1 MEKQKNN
8 KAWVVAVD
16 MGYGHQ
22 RAAYPL
28 KYLAYGGEI
37 INANTYEGI
46 PKEDIKIWHQSQKF
60 YNFISCFKNFPIL
73 GKYAFD
79 LFDRFQ
85 AIPKFYPKRDL
96 SRSNLQLLSSIFLI
110 KKGWGKHFVEKLKKK
125 DIPLISTF
133 FIPAYMAEIHGFPSD
148 IYLLVC
154 DADISRAW
162 ASYKPNTSKIKYLT
176 PNHRV
181 AERLK
186 LYGVPEDKIFLS
198 GFPLPFENLG
208 DKKLSILKED
218 FCARLANLDPEHKHV
233 GKYKESLA
241 EELNQEEPSC
251 RAGKRKLSLTF
262 AVGGAGAQRELGIT
276 IVKSLKE
283 KIISKKI
290 HINLIAGIHNDV
302 NRFFESNIKNL
313 GLSGEIG
320 RGIEI
325 IFEANKEEYFKK
337 FSNTLRKT
345 DILWTKPSELSFYA
359 GLGMP
364 IIVAPPI
371 GSQEIFNKKWL
382 LATGAGI
389 EQENPKY
396 ASEWIFD
403 WLGEGIFMESAI
415 SGYFETEKYGTF
427 KIEKIIFGEPE
438 KRKIGEDIRN
448 IKK

>member
-28 KYLAYGGEI
+28 KHLAWGGEI
-37 INANTYEGI
+37 INADAYEGI
-46 PKEDIKIWHQSQKF
+46 PEEDIKIWRQSRKF
-60 YNFISCFKNFPIL
+60 YNFISRFKNFPIL
-73 GKYAFD
+73 GKYVFD

-96 SRSNLQLLSSIFLI
+96 SKSNLQLLSSILLI
-110 KKGWGKHFVEKLKKK
+110 KKGWGKHFVEKLKEKN
-125 DIPLISTF
+125 IPLISTF
-133 FIPAYMAEIHGFPSD
+133 FVPAYMAEIHGFSPD

-162 ASYKPNTSKIKYLT
+162 APYEPNLSKIKYLA

-198 GFPLPFENLG
+198 GFPLPLENLG
-208 DKKLSILKED
+208 GENLNILKED
-218 FCARLANLDPEHKHV
+218 FGARLANLDPEHKHI
-233 GKYKESLA
+233 GKYEESLA
-241 EELNQEEPSC
+241 GELNQ
-251 RAGKRKLSLTF
+251 KKLPRQASKKNLTLTF

-276 IVKSLKE
+276 IIKSLAE
-283 KIISKKI
+283 KIVSKKI
-290 HINLIAGIHNDV
+290 RINLIAGIHNDV
-302 NRFFESNIKNL
+302 NLFFERNIENL

-325 IFEANKEEYFKK
+325 IFGADKEEYFKK
-337 FSNTLRKT
+337 FSHILRKT

-364 IIVAPPI
+364 IIIAPPI
-371 GSQEIFNKKWL
+371 GSQEKFNKEWL
-382 LATGAGI
+382 LSLGAGI
-389 EQENPKY
+389 EQENPQY

-403 WLGEGIFMESAI
+403 WLEEGIFMELAI

-427 KIEKIIFGEPE
+427 NIEKIIFGEPE
-438 KRKIGEDIRN
+438 KRKTEFVLR
-448 IKK
+448 

>member
-1 MEKQKNN
+1 MEMKKQKNN

-28 KYLAYGGEI
+28 KHLAYGGEI
-37 INANTYEGI
+37 INANTYESI
-46 PKEDIKIWHQSQKF
+46 PKEDIKIWRQSQKF
-60 YNFISCFKNFPIL
+60 YNFISRFKNFPIL

-79 LFDRFQ
+79 IFDRFQ

-96 SRSNLQLLSSIFLI
+96 SGSNLQLLSSILLI

-125 DIPLISTF
+125 NIPLISTF
-133 FIPAYMAEIHGFPSD
+133 FVPAYMAEIHGFPSD

-162 ASYKPNTSKIKYLT
+162 APYEPNISKIKYLA

-198 GFPLPFENLG
+198 GFPLPLENLG
-208 DKKLSILKED
+208 DKKLSVLKKD
-218 FCARLANLDPEHKHV
+218 FCARLANLDPEHKHI
-233 GKYKESLA
+233 GKYKESLVK
-241 EELNQEEPSC
+241 ELNQEELPC
-251 RAGKRKLSLTF
+251 RADKRKLSLTF

-276 IVKSLKE
+276 IVKSLAE
-283 KIISKKI
+283 KIIGKKI
-290 HINLIAGIHNDV
+290 HINLVAGIHNDV
-302 NRFFESNIKNL
+302 NRFFESNIKNSGL
-313 GLSGEIG
+313 GREIG

-325 IFEANKEEYFKK
+325 IFGADKEEYFKK
-337 FSNTLRKT
+337 FNSALRKT

-371 GSQEIFNKKWL
+371 GSQEKFNKKWL

-403 WLGEGIFMESAI
+403 WLEEGIFMESAI
-415 SGYFETEKYGTF
+415 NGYFETEKRGTF
-427 KIEKIIFGEPE
+427 NVEKIIFGESE
-438 KRKIGEDIRN
+438 KEEMGS
-448 IKK
+448 

>member
-28 KYLAYGGEI
+28 KRLAWGGEV
-37 INANTYEGI
+37 INANAYEGI
-46 PKEDIKIWHQSQKF
+46 PKEDVKIWRQSQKF
-60 YNFISCFKNFPIL
+60 YNFISRFKNFPIL
-73 GKYAFD
+73 GRYTFD

-133 FIPAYMAEIHGFPSD
+133 FVPAYMAEIHGFVPD

-162 ASYKPNTSKIKYLT
+162 APYKPSTSKIKYLA
-176 PNHRV
+176 PNHKV
-181 AERLK
+181 VERLK
-186 LYGVPEDKIFLS
+186 LYGVSEDKIFLS
-198 GFPLPFENLG
+198 GFPLPLENLG

-218 FCARLANLDPEHKHV
+218 FCARLANLDPKHKHI

-241 EELNQEEPSC
+241 RELNQEELSC

-276 IVKSLKE
+276 IVKSLAE

-290 HINLIAGIHNDV
+290 CVNLIAGVHNDV
-302 NRFFESNIKNL
+302 NRFFERNIKNL
-313 GLSGEIG
+313 GPSGEIG

-325 IFEANKEEYFKK
+325 IFAIGKEEYFKK
-337 FSNTLRKT
+337 FSNALRKT

-359 GLGMP
+359 GLGIP

-371 GSQEIFNKKWL
+371 GSQEEFNKKWL

-403 WLGEGIFMESAI
+403 WLEEGIFMESAI

-427 KIEKIIFGEPE
+427 NIEEIIFGEPE
-438 KRKIGEDIRN
+438 KKKTGEDIVKLVR
-448 IKK
+448 

>member
-8 KAWVVAVD
+8 KAWVVAID

-46 PKEDIKIWHQSQKF
+46 PKKDVKIWRQSQKF
-60 YNFISCFKNFPIL
+60 YNFISRFKNFPIL

-85 AIPKFYPKRDL
+85 NIPKFYPKRDL
-96 SRSNLQLLSSIFLI
+96 SGSNLQLLSSIFLI
-110 KKGWGKHFVEKLKKK
+110 KRGWGKHFVEKLKKK
-125 DIPLISTF
+125 NIPLISTF
-133 FIPAYMAEIHGFPSD
+133 FIPAHMAEIHGFSSD

-162 ASYKPNTSKIKYLT
+162 APYKPNMSKIKYLA
-176 PNHRV
+176 PNYRV
-181 AERLK
+181 VERLK
-186 LYGVPEDKIFLS
+186 LYGVSKDKIFLS
-198 GFPLPFENLG
+198 GFPLPLENLG

-218 FCARLANLDPEHKHV
+218 FCARLANLDPEHKYIE
-233 GKYKESLA
+233 KYKESLA
-241 EELNQEEPSC
+241 KELNQEELSC
-251 RAGKRKLSLTF
+251 RANKRRLSLTF

-276 IVKSLKE
+276 IVKSLAE

-290 HINLIAGIHNDV
+290 HINLIAGINNDV

-313 GLSGEIG
+313 GLSGEMG
-320 RGIEI
+320 QGIEI
-325 IFEANKEEYFKK
+325 IFETDKEGYFKK
-337 FSNTLRKT
+337 LSSILRKT

-371 GSQEIFNKKWL
+371 GSQEKFNKKWL

-403 WLGEGIFMESAI
+403 WLREGIFMESAI
-415 SGYFETEKYGTF
+415 NGYFETEKYGTF
-427 KIEKIIFGEPE
+427 NIEKIIFGEQE
-438 KRKIGEDIRN
+438 KRKGEL
-448 IKK
+448 

>member
-1 MEKQKNN
+1 MENEINK

-28 KYLAYGGEI
+28 KHLAHGGKV

-46 PKEDIKIWHQSQKF
+46 PDEDVKIWHQSQRF
-60 YNFISCFKNFPIL
+60 YNFISRFKNFPIV

-85 AIPKFYPKRDL
+85 AIPRFYPKRDL
-96 SRSNLQLLSSIFLI
+96 SRSNLQLSSSILLI

-133 FIPAYMAEIHGFPSD
+133 FVPAYMAEIHGFSPD

-162 ASYKPNTSKIKYLT
+162 APYEPNRSKIKYLA

-181 AERLK
+181 VERLK

-198 GFPLPFENLG
+198 GFPLPLENLG
-208 DKKLSILKED
+208 DEKLSILKQD
-218 FCARLANLDPEHKHV
+218 FCVRLFNLDPEHKNIE
-233 GKYKESLA
+233 KYKESLA
-241 EELNQEEPSC
+241 KGLNQEDLSC
-251 RAGKRKLSLTF
+251 SADKRKLSLTF
-262 AVGGAGAQRELGIT
+262 AVGGAGAQKELGVTIT
-276 IVKSLKE
+276 KSLAE
-283 KIISKKI
+283 KIKSKKI
-290 HINLIAGIHNDV
+290 HLNLIAGINNDV
-302 NRFFESNIKNL
+302 NCFFESSIKNMGL
-313 GLSGEIG
+313 GGEIG
-320 RGIEI
+320 QGIKI
-325 IFEANKEEYFKK
+325 IYAAEKEEYFKK
-337 FSNTLRKT
+337 FNDVLRKT

-364 IIVAPPI
+364 IVMAPPI
-371 GSQEIFNKKWL
+371 GSQEKFNRRWL

-389 EQENPKY
+389 EQEDPKY
-396 ASEWIFD
+396 ADEWIFD
-403 WLGEGIFMESAI
+403 WLEEGIFMESAI
-415 SGYFETEKYGTF
+415 KGYFDAEKHGTF
-427 KIEKIIFGEPE
+427 NIEKIIFGET
-438 KRKIGEDIRN
+438 
-448 IKK
+448 KK

>member
-1 MEKQKNN
+1 MEKEKNN

-28 KYLAYGGEI
+28 KHLAYDGEV

-60 YNFISCFKNFPIL
+60 YNFISRFKNFPIL

-79 LFDRFQ
+79 LFDKFQ
-85 AIPKFYPKRDL
+85 AIPKFYPRRDL
-96 SRSNLQLLSSIFLI
+96 SGLNLQLLSSIVLI

-133 FIPAYMAEIHGFPSD
+133 FVPAYMAEIHGFTPD
-148 IYLLVC
+148 IYILVC

-162 ASYKPNTSKIKYLT
+162 APYKPNMSKIKYLA

-181 AERLK
+181 VERLK

-198 GFPLPFENLG
+198 GFPLPLENTG
-208 DKKLSILKED
+208 DEKLSILQKD
-218 FCARLANLDPEHKHV
+218 FCRRLANLDPEYKHI
-233 GKYKESLA
+233 GKHKESLA
-241 EELNQEEPSC
+241 RELNQENLSL
-251 RAGKRKLSLTF
+251 RTSKRELSLTF

-276 IVKSLKE
+276 IVKSLAE

-290 HINLIAGIHNDV
+290 HINLIAGVNDDV
-302 NRFFESNIKNL
+302 NRFFKSSIKNL

-320 RGIEI
+320 QGIEI
-325 IFEANKEEYFKK
+325 IFKPDKEEYFKK
-337 FSNTLRKT
+337 FNNILRKT

-359 GLGMP
+359 GLGVP

-371 GSQEIFNKKWL
+371 GSQEKFNKKWL
-382 LATGAGI
+382 LAIGACV

-403 WLGEGIFMESAI
+403 WLREGIFLESAI
-415 SGYFETEKYGTF
+415 SGYFEAEKCGTF
-427 KIEKIIFGEPE
+427 NVEKIIFGESG
-438 KRKIGEDIRN
+438 KRKSKRN
-448 IKK
+448 TK